1 MIRKRRTF
9 TPEYK
14 AKIALEALR
23 EQEPLHEIAKRYE
36 VHPTQITQ
44 WKKELQSNMA
54 AVFERKGD

>member
-1 MIRKRRTF
+1 MRKRRTF